1 VKIKELTA
9 LFKQFQDC
17 VDTLQQALNVSPVSA
32 LTETFDNL
40 EHDEIKVEAG
50 APDQQTVQLLSKKY
64 QNLHYDQIALND
76 KAQVFTLL
84 ALHALS
90 GEKVDGNLMPTPEI
104 LGTIIALM
112 YQKMLQPGGQ
122 TIIDPAVGTGTLLST
137 VVSQLVQSNHSK
149 NDFKLVGMDN
159 NEDLLDLADV
169 NFHLH
174 HQPINLV
181 FQDSLLPWMEEQP
194 DVVISDLPVGYYPN
208 DENAKAFATAA
219 KTGHSFAH
227 FLMIEQIIKMLK
239 PGGFAF
245 LVVPTLLFTGKNA
258 ADFVPWLAD
267 KVYLQALVEL
277 PKSLFNNN
285 LVHKQLLVFQ
295 NHGGGAQPKQVL
307 AAQLGS
313 LKDQKSLV
321 EFNLQLDR
329 WKQQNQ

>member
-1 VKIKELTA
+1 
-9 LFKQFQDC
+9 
-17 VDTLQQALNVSPVSA
+17 
-32 LTETFDNL
+32 
-40 EHDEIKVEAG
+40 
-50 APDQQTVQLLSKKY
+50 
-64 QNLHYDQIALND
+64 
-76 KAQVFTLL
+76 
-84 ALHALS
+84 
-90 GEKVDGNLMPTPEI
+90 
-104 LGTIIALM
+104 
-112 YQKMLQPGGQ
+112 
-122 TIIDPAVGTGTLLST
+122 
-137 VVSQLVQSNHSK
+137 
-149 NDFKLVGMDN
+149 
-159 NEDLLDLADV
+159 
-169 NFHLH
+169 
-174 HQPINLV
+174 
-181 FQDSLLPWMEEQP
+181 
-194 DVVISDLPVGYYPN
+194 
-208 DENAKAFATAA
+208 
-219 KTGHSFAH
+219 
-227 FLMIEQIIKMLK
+227 MIEQIIKMLK

>member
-1 VKIKELTA
+1 MNIKELTA
-9 LFKQFQDC
+9 LFERFQDC

-40 EHDEIKVEAG
+40 EHGEIKVEAG
-50 APDQQTVQLLSKKY
+50 APNSETVQVLSKKY
-64 QNLHYDQIALND
+64 QALNYDQLALNT
-76 KAQVFTLL
+76 KAQLFTLL

-90 GEKVDGNLMPTPEI
+90 SEKVDGNLMPTPEV

-112 YQKMLQPGGQ
+112 FQKMLPLDQQ

-137 VVSQLVQSNHSK
+137 VVSQLAQSNHSK
-149 NDFKLVGMDN
+149 NDFTLVGMDN

-174 HQPINLV
+174 RQKINLI

-208 DENAKAFATAA
+208 DENAKHFGTRA
-219 KTGHSFAH
+219 KTGHSLAH
-227 FLMIEQIIKMLK
+227 YLMIEQIVKMLR

-245 LVVPTLLFTGKNA
+245 LVVPTLLFTGKSA
-258 ADFVPWLAD
+258 ADFVPWLAN

-277 PKSLFNNN
+277 PKNLFNNS

-295 NHGGGAQPKQVL
+295 NHGGGARPKQVL
-307 AAQLGS
+307 TAQLGS
-313 LKDQKSLV
+313 LKDKKSLV
-321 EFNLQLDR
+321 EFNLQLEH
-329 WKQQNQ
+329 WQQQNQ